1 MCLINSNLVY
11 NMTNKIGLTFLL
23 VWFAVMAIAADYS
36 YDLGDKGG
44 GSGVIFLDESF
55 PDQKPGSAAVTG
67 YSFDEEGVA
76 SLRIETAVLN
86 EDGTV
91 TFAVYR
97 VKR

>member
-1 MCLINSNLVY
+1 MLFRSERIESTVQICKSNGDG
-11 NMTNKIGLTFLL
+11 T
-23 VWFAVMAIAADYS
+23 ADYS